1 MQETAKSARVF
12 RFGVFEVDAA
22 TGELRKQGLRIRM
35 QDQPAQFL
43 LILLNRAGEVVSR
56 DEIRR
61 KLWPPDTFVDF
72 DQGLGASLR
81 KLRQALGDDAETP
94 RYIETI
100 PKQGFRFVAPVER
113 ISSVPQGAT
122 AVLPIRALVPPTP
135 EAHREFPQTQRH
147 VSTWWAVL
155 AVACVLSFF
164 LGWLLH
170 IFRAAP
176 VGLRVSTY
184 TKITYDG
191 VPKTLIGS
199 DGSRLYFD
207 ATWSDSIGQVAVTG
221 GAIST
226 IPVPIPYFAF
236 PEDVSQDGSNF
247 LIATNEKGF
256 VLDRPQW
263 NFRVPGGSLRR
274 LPDGGGAAF
283 SPDGNSV
290 AFQTAKGELWAARSD
305 GSGAQK
311 LVSGQSFP
319 SLYASSADGSTRYF
333 SGRVAWSPDGSQLRF
348 GSHDRLW
355 EVSSSGAN
363 LHEVIPGWHL
373 SSSQCCGSWTPD
385 GRFFVFLDITRGPIA
400 QPEIWALSERRG
412 LFPRSPA
419 QPVQLTT
426 GPIGW
431 GQPIPG
437 RDGKKIFATG
447 NTHRGALSRF
457 DQRTGQFLPFL
468 GGISAH
474 FVSFSKDG
482 QFVAYVSYPEGVL
495 WRANRDGTNPVQL
508 TDPPINA
515 MLPRWSPDGSQ
526 ILFMDFSVG
535 QPGTFVV
542 AARGGSPQRLLPEDH
557 EALGDANWSAD
568 GRKVVFST
576 AGPFN
581 RKGNLRI
588 LDLATHQ
595 VAMVSGSDGIYSPR
609 WSPDGRC
616 IAAMPVDATG
626 LKIFDL
632 ESQQWSELVRKDTQ
646 GTLAFPSWSRD
657 GKFIYFTRIAA
668 NGDKGIFR
676 IRAGGG
682 DPERVANLK
691 SIDLGGFWGWMGLD
705 PGDAP
710 LVLRDTGSNDIYA
723 LTVEEK

>member
-1 MQETAKSARVF
+1 LQETVKSARVF
-12 RFGVFEVDAA
+12 CFGVFEVDAA
-22 TGELRKQGLRIRM
+22 TGELRKQGLHIRL
-35 QDQPAQFL
+35 QGQPAQIL
-43 LILLNRAGEVVSR
+43 LMLLNRAGEVVSR
-56 DEIRR
+56 EEICRH
-61 KLWPPDTFVDF
+61 LWPPDTFVDF
-72 DQGLGASLR
+72 DQSLGTALR

-113 ISSVPQGAT
+113 ISAAPQGAT
-122 AVLPIRALVPPTP
+122 AVLPIRAILPPTH
-135 EAHREFPQTQRH
+135 EAHREFPQTQKR
-147 VSTWWAVL
+147 VSAWWAVL

-176 VGLRVSTY
+176 VGLRVSAY

-191 VPKTLIGS
+191 VPKTLIGT

-207 ATWSDSIGQVAVTG
+207 STWSDSIGQVAVTG

-226 IPVPIPYFAF
+226 IPVPLPYFAF

-263 NFRVPGGSLRR
+263 NVRVPGGSLHR

-290 AFQTAKGELWAARSD
+290 AFLTAKGELWVAHSD

-319 SLYASSADGSTRYF
+319 SLVASSAEGSTRFF
-333 SGRVAWSPDGSQLRF
+333 SGRVAWSRDGGRLRF
-348 GSHDRLW
+348 ASHDRLW

-385 GRFFVFLDITRGPIA
+385 GRFFAFLDITRGPIG
-400 QPEIWALSERRG
+400 QPEIWALSEQRG
-412 LFPRSPA
+412 LILRPPA
-419 QPVQLTT
+419 PPVQLTT

-437 RDGKKIFATG
+437 SDGQKIFATG
-447 NTHRGALSRF
+447 DTHRGALSRF
-457 DQRTGQFLPFL
+457 DQGTGQFQPFL
-468 GGISAH
+468 AGISAH

-482 QFVAYVSYPEGVL
+482 KFVAYVSYPEGVL
-495 WRANRDGTNPVQL
+495 WKANRDGTNPVQL
-508 TDPPINA
+508 TEPPINA
-515 MLPRWSPDGSQ
+515 MLPHWSPDGSQ
-526 ILFMDFSVG
+526 ILFSDFSLSKLDA
-535 QPGTFVV
+535 FVI
-542 AARGGSPQRLLPEDH
+542 AARGGSPQRLLPEDY
-557 EALGDANWSAD
+557 EALGDPNWSPD
-568 GRKVVFST
+568 GKKVVFST
-576 AGPFN
+576 TGPFN
-581 RKGNLRI
+581 RKGNVRI
-588 LDLATHQ
+588 LDLATRQ
-595 VAMVSGSDGIYSPR
+595 IAIVAGSDGIYSPR
-609 WSPDGRC
+609 WSPDGRY
-616 IAAMPVDATG
+616 IAAMPIDATS

-632 ESQQWSELVRKDTQ
+632 ESLQWSDLVRKDTL

-657 GKFIYFTRIAA
+657 SRSIYFIRMAA
-668 NGDKGIFR
+668 SGDKGIFR

-682 DPERVANLK
+682 DPERVASLK
-691 SIDLGGFWGWMGLD
+691 SIDLGGWWGWMGLD
-705 PGDAP
+705 PDDAP
-710 LVLRDTGSNDIYA
+710 LVMRDTGSNDIYA
-723 LTVEEK
+723 LTLEEK